1 MQLKSTGEDIWQKC
15 WGFHLFEPEEH
26 LTTPSITIILEKHAC
41 EINVKQHL
49 PTSSIFVMD
58 KLQFAV
64 NAQPSM
70 DTCPEPV

>member
-1 MQLKSTGEDIWQKC
+1 MPST
-15 WGFHLFEPEEH
+15 
-26 LTTPSITIILEKHAC
+26 TIIIEKHGNRC
-41 EINVKQHL
+41 NINLKLEQHL

-58 KLQFAV
+58 KLQFGV